1 MGLHKDPDDEHLF
14 NDFNF
19 DDGVEDIDHKKK
31 VRRLLEEKLEK
42 KRLRE
47 EFMDDF
53 DELGGEFDWDELD
66 K

>member
-1 MGLHKDPDDEHLF
+1 MGLHKEPDDEQF
-14 NDFNF
+14 MNDFNF
-19 DDGVEDIDHKKK
+19 DDQIEDLDHKKR
-31 VRRLLEEKLEK
+31 VRKLLEEKLEK

-53 DELGGEFDWDELD
+53 DELSGEFDWDEFD

>member
-1 MGLHKDPDDEHLF
+1 MGLHKGPDEHLF
-14 NDFNF
+14 TDYSL
-19 DDGVEDIDHKKK
+19 DDDVEELSRKKK
-31 VRRLLEEKLEK
+31 IKKLLDEKLEK

-53 DELGGEFDWDELD
+53 DELGADFDWEDHE